1 MSQSMSAARSPAVTG
16 LTESSRGGPPKQKIR
31 GSPPTSAAELAH
43 LGTKCGY
50 LRKEA
55 DNEKGLWSKYF
66 FVVKPSTFLYY
77 YKTEK
82 DEYPRG
88 VIDMEYMTDVRLNS
102 QCIKRSVGG
111 SNYSFRVAAD
121 VKTTEQKKIRPLF
134 LDIDTDDREGGEAA
148 AADARKW
155 MQALQGHRYI
165 QVDSQRDDLAV
176 ELKELKE
183 RLAASEATVA
193 QLTDKLDHI
202 TRRAKYTVKE
212 AMASTHSCRTAQ
224 EASFVSDSYESIAE
238 SLDAL
243 ASLEKLG
250 QVVGDVTTQVHAR
263 NQHIAKLHAELAEFG
278 REKNLSPNFNDDTN
292 DGLDELNPE
301 ILEAVLDDSQGAISS
316 KQIRAMKQKSM
327 RGFAAPTAPSTQM
340 LGAAMS
346 LGFSKAKAA
355 TTRLV
360 QAKLQRNPT
369 NITPT
374 SRGGGRW
381 TRVESKQAPGTFYYV
396 NEATGEES
404 WEMPL
409 SGVTEDGGSD
419 DDGGVEYGYGGG
431 ASNQSSSMVD
441 DDGDEGNTTNSATS
455 GDGTG
460 GGGDFDKYK
469 ILWKKTMNKQTFAR
483 MNTYAFAKQKKDA
496 AVNGDVKEIDRDVH
510 SGKESAQF
518 SVAAQVVALAFNA
531 DASVLLVASQDKQ
544 LAAYKVDT
552 QAGHLQTSLVEARE
566 VPRNATSMVTSR
578 KTLADGTQQDAVL
591 IAVNAGEVMAYPV
604 PHVSSH
610 EGKSL
615 LAHTTSIVTDVA
627 INTDN
632 TLLLSADRDE
642 KIRVSNFPTTALVQ
656 SYCLGHRQ
664 CVRKLATSVTTPS
677 LFVSV
682 GLDDTLKLWEMTTG
696 ELLDSAS
703 LTGVETSADETKQ
716 CGLAVC
722 PLTNHVAVVR
732 NNTKHVDFFTIEDKV
747 LRHIRHE
754 VPSEAQPTHVQFLAD
769 GRLAVAYKQ
778 APFLELFE
786 VGASSVKVVDIPNV
800 HTFAELAEITVLGD
814 ANEEDGDSDDGELRK
829 KKLKPTHWKAKLP
842 GSRATT
848 EGTTNDE

>member
-1 MSQSMSAARSPAVTG
+1 MVLATRASVFACAY
-16 LTESSRGGPPKQKIR
+16 GPHI
-31 GSPPTSAAELAH
+31 L
-43 LGTKCGY
+43 
-50 LRKEA
+50 
-55 DNEKGLWSKYF
+55 
-66 FVVKPSTFLYY
+66 VST
-77 YKTEK
+77 
-82 DEYPRG
+82 
-88 VIDMEYMTDVRLNS
+88 
-102 QCIKRSVGG
+102 
-111 SNYSFRVAAD
+111 
-121 VKTTEQKKIRPLF
+121 
-134 LDIDTDDREGGEAA
+134 
-148 AADARKW
+148 
-155 MQALQGHRYI
+155 
-165 QVDSQRDDLAV
+165 
-176 ELKELKE
+176 
-183 RLAASEATVA
+183 
-193 QLTDKLDHI
+193 
-202 TRRAKYTVKE
+202 
-212 AMASTHSCRTAQ
+212 
-224 EASFVSDSYESIAE
+224 
-238 SLDAL
+238 
-243 ASLEKLG
+243 
-250 QVVGDVTTQVHAR
+250 
-263 NQHIAKLHAELAEFG
+263 
-278 REKNLSPNFNDDTN
+278 
-292 DGLDELNPE
+292 
-301 ILEAVLDDSQGAISS
+301 
-316 KQIRAMKQKSM
+316 
-327 RGFAAPTAPSTQM
+327 
-340 LGAAMS
+340 
-346 LGFSKAKAA
+346 
-355 TTRLV
+355 
-360 QAKLQRNPT
+360 
-369 NITPT
+369 
-374 SRGGGRW
+374 
-381 TRVESKQAPGTFYYV
+381 
-396 NEATGEES
+396 
-404 WEMPL
+404 
-409 SGVTEDGGSD
+409 
-419 DDGGVEYGYGGG
+419 
-431 ASNQSSSMVD
+431 
-441 DDGDEGNTTNSATS
+441 
-455 GDGTG
+455 
-460 GGGDFDKYK
+460 
-469 ILWKKTMNKQTFAR
+469 
-483 MNTYAFAKQKKDA
+483 
-496 AVNGDVKEIDRDVH
+496 
-510 SGKESAQF
+510 GKESAQF